1 MSDCRKIDKL
11 DQRRPL
17 GPPPSFLFL
26 LVLPYTADL
35 RLLHLP
41 IGSPN
46 EKDVDIS
53 RPNKGT
59 HNGVTL
65 ALLRAATYNFCLVGG
80 ERNKKEK
87 VVFFLAKG

>member
-1 MSDCRKIDKL
+1 MHDCRKIDKL
-11 DQRRPL
+11 DRRRPL
-17 GPPPSFLFL
+17 RPPPPFLFL
-26 LVLPYTADL
+26 LASPHTADL
-35 RLLHLP
+35 CLLHLP

-65 ALLRAATYNFCLVGG
+65 AFP
-80 ERNKKEK
+80 
-87 VVFFLAKG
+87 

>member
-1 MSDCRKIDKL
+1 MHDCRKIDKL

-26 LVLPYTADL
+26 LVSPYMADL

-46 EKDVDIS
+46 EKDVYIS
-53 RPNKGT
+53 GPNKGT
-59 HNGVTL
+59 HNRVTL
-65 ALLRAATYNFCLVGG
+65 AFLGAATYNFCLVDG

-87 VVFFLAKG
+87 VVFL